1 MLGGVIGARFQ
12 DDHGRGGPGAWWSL
26 CDFDVQFEK
35 HTILRPD
42 LVGWRRESSPKPPV
56 RPAALRPDWVCE
68 VVSRSN
74 TSHDRVTKR
83 PLYTT
88 HNITY
93 YWVVDPIARTLDAWA
108 LCDGAWVEIGVYDE
122 DDVARIAP
130 FDAVEL
136 EVGRSFAPPEEGVGE
151 GAAEEQHRGEAFV
164 SP

>member
-1 MLGGVIGARFQ
+1 M
-12 DDHGRGGPGAWWSL
+12 
-26 CDFDVQFEK
+26 
-35 HTILRPD
+35 
-42 LVGWRRESSPKPPV
+42 
-56 RPAALRPDWVCE
+56 
-68 VVSRSN
+68 
-74 TSHDRVTKR
+74 TKR

-93 YWVVDPIARTLDAWA
+93 YWVVDPIARTLDALA

-136 EVGRSFAPPEEGVGE
+136 EVGRSFAPREEGVGE